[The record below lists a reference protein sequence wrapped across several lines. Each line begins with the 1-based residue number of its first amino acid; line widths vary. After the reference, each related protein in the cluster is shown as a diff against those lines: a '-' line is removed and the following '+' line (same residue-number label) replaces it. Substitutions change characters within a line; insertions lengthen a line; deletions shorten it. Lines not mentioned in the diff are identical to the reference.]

1 MSDGSP
7 LSGAP
12 VSNESPSS
20 APAAGGGSPA
30 SSSGNKPQATKF
42 AEALGALRLG
52 RYSGLLLL
60 LVFIA
65 AFAIWI
71 PDTFLTATTARTIA
85 IESAITMVLALGAL
99 ITLSSGMF
107 DLSLAQNFGL
117 AAVICV
123 SLITGGMP
131 PLIAIVLTILIAG
144 AVGAINAIL
153 VVVAGIESL
162 IATLG
167 MSSVLIAFTSI
178 VSGNQYVGPAPE
190 SFSTF
195 VSWQPFG
202 IPVLALYAIGAA
214 IVMWYV
220 LEHTPVG
227 RRVYA
232 VGANPDTA
240 RLSGIPIFRYIA
252 GSLIVGGLI
261 AGLAGSL
268 EAAKLGTISPEL
280 GAPFLLPT
288 YAAVF
293 LSATQIKPGRFN
305 VWGLVVS
312 LYLLGTGVKGLV
324 LAGGQLW
331 ITNLFNGVALIVA
344 VGLAVFFQRQREA
357 RATKRATTAGPA
369 TASEQ

>member
-1 MSDGSP
+1 MSEGSH
-7 LSGAP
+7 LGTQ
-12 VSNESPSS
+12 VESTPS
-20 APAAGGGSPA
+20 AVAAVGGGSPA
-30 SSSGNKPQATKF
+30 SSGGPTRAARF
-42 AEALGALRLG
+42 AELLGSLRLG
-52 RYSGLLLL
+52 RFSGVFLLAL
-60 LVFIA
+60 FIA
-65 AFAIWI
+65 VFAVWI
-71 PDTFLTATTARTIA
+71 PGTFLTATTARTIA

-117 AAVICV
+117 AAIVCV
-123 SLITGGMP
+123 SLITGGTP
-131 PLIAIVLTILIAG
+131 PLVAVVLTILIAG
-144 AVGAINAIL
+144 VVGLINAIL
-153 VVVAGIESL
+153 VVRLGIESL

-167 MSSVLIAFTSI
+167 MSSVLLAFTAI

-195 VSWQPFG
+195 VSWQPLG
-202 IPVLALYAIGAA
+202 IPILAIYAIAAA
-214 IVMWYV
+214 IVMWWV

-240 RLSGIPIFRYIA
+240 RLSGIPVYRYMA
-252 GSLIVGGLI
+252 GALIVGGLI

-331 ITNLFNGVALIVA
+331 ITNMFNGVALIVA
-344 VGLAVFFQRQREA
+344 VGVAVFFQRRREA
-357 RATKRATTAGPA
+357 RAARRATGTAPDAVG
-369 TASEQ
+369 S